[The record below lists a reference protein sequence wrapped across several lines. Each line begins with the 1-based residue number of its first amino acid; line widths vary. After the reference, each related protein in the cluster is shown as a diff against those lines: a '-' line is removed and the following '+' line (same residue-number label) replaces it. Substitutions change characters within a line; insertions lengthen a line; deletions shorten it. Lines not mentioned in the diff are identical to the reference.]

1 MTTFNKD
8 DFYPNGKSDPQ
19 IDYNK
24 LLYILLS
31 RGILS
36 SRDFDFMLGKESFE
50 SWKEYNNEYKRS
62 IIYKM
67 LQKGED
73 AKTKEE

>member
-36 SRDFDFMLGKESFE
+36 ARDFDFMLGKESFE
-50 SWKEYNNEYKRS
+50 SWKEYNDEYTRS

-73 AKTKEE
+73 TKKKEE

>member
-36 SRDFDFMLGKESFE
+36 PRDFDFMLGKESFE
-50 SWKEYNNEYKRS
+50 SWKEYNDEYTRS

-67 LQKGED
+67 LQKGEYI
-73 AKTKEE
+73 KKKEE